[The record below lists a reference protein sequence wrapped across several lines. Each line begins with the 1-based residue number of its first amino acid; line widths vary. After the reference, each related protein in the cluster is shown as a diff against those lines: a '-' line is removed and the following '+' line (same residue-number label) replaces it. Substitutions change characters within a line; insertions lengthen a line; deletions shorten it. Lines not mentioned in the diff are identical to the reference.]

1 MQGNFNIKR
10 LLVSFFVAMSIH
22 IFGVFLA
29 YKMGSADI
37 FSFSYPE
44 HCWFLILYS
53 LFNSTIIALYRG
65 IDTKRKTELLRLGYT
80 THKLFYSKN
89 EKRKFNLHYFMDSVE
104 GGLPM
109 AFAYY
114 IIIWEPVSNHV
125 LWFLITL
132 FIGLLCGIIFVKSMG
147 RTLLFLNKKNNPN
160 EET

>member
-1 MQGNFNIKR
+1 
-10 LLVSFFVAMSIH
+10 
-22 IFGVFLA
+22 
-29 YKMGSADI
+29 
-37 FSFSYPE
+37 
-44 HCWFLILYS
+44 
-53 LFNSTIIALYRG
+53 
-65 IDTKRKTELLRLGYT
+65 
-80 THKLFYSKN
+80 
-89 EKRKFNLHYFMDSVE
+89 MDSVE